1 MGHTEERTFIAIKPD
16 AVIRGLTSTI
26 IKRFEDKGYKII
38 GLKMLMVS
46 KEQAAQHYAE
56 HFGKPFYDR
65 LIKYIQS
72 GPIVAMVLQ
81 GYNVIKG
88 ARQLMGAT
96 DPAEAQVG
104 TIRADFA
111 QLKEYNS
118 VHGSDCPESAER
130 EIAIYFKP
138 EELCTNW
145 KNMTELVTEKEDLT

>member
-1 MGHTEERTFIAIKPD
+1 MGHKEERTFIAIKPD
-16 AVIRGLTSTI
+16 AVLRGLTSTI

-38 GLKMLMVS
+38 GLKMLMVTP
-46 KEQAAQHYAE
+46 EQAAKHYAE
-56 HFGKPFYDR
+56 HYGKPFYGQ
-65 LIKYIQS
+65 LIKYITS

-118 VHGSDCPESAER
+118 VHGSDCAESAER
-130 EIAIYFKP
+130 EIAIYFTP
-138 EELCTNW
+138 DELCTDW
-145 KNMTELVTEKEDLT
+145 KNMTEIVTEKEDLE